1 MLTKGAAVTTA
12 GKARQQSQQTSPL
25 LSQFLRV
32 GSHDWVSGTNEA
44 VVKQFSRGHLYD
56 IFEIL
61 NSLHQVEPILQTK
74 EDNIYYV
81 CTKGIVLG
89 MRTRMHLDTVI
100 S

>member
-44 VVKQFSRGHLYD
+44 VFKQSSRGHLCD
-56 IFEIL
+56 VFEIL
-61 NSLHQVEPILQTK
+61 NSLHQELSPSCKQKKITF
-74 EDNIYYV
+74 ITYV
-81 CTKGIVLG
+81 P
-89 MRTRMHLDTVI
+89 RE
-100 S
+100 

>member
-25 LSQFLRV
+25 NSQFLRV

-44 VVKQFSRGHLYD
+44 VVKQSSRGHLCD

-61 NSLHQVEPILQTK
+61 NSLHQELSPSCKQKKITF
-74 EDNIYYV
+74 ITYV
-81 CTKGIVLG
+81 P
-89 MRTRMHLDTVI
+89 RE
-100 S
+100 

>member
-32 GSHDWVSGTNEA
+32 GSHDWISGTNEA
-44 VVKQFSRGHLYD
+44 VVKQSSRGHLCD

-61 NSLHQVEPILQTK
+61 NSLHQELSPSRKQKKITF
-74 EDNIYYV
+74 ITYV
-81 CTKGIVLG
+81 P
-89 MRTRMHLDTVI
+89 RE
-100 S
+100 

>member
-25 LSQFLRV
+25 NSQFLRV

-44 VVKQFSRGHLYD
+44 VVKQSSRGHLCD

-61 NSLHQVEPILQTK
+61 NSLHQELSPSRKQKKITF
-74 EDNIYYV
+74 ITYV
-81 CTKGIVLG
+81 P
-89 MRTRMHLDTVI
+89 RE
-100 S
+100 

>member
-25 LSQFLRV
+25 HSQFLRV

-44 VVKQFSRGHLYD
+44 VVKQSSRGHLCD

-61 NSLHQVEPILQTK
+61 NSLHQELSPSCKQKKITF
-74 EDNIYYV
+74 ITYV
-81 CTKGIVLG
+81 P
-89 MRTRMHLDTVI
+89 RE
-100 S
+100 